1 MRCYNEIS
9 ELRLIIFRS
18 LLLLLISVII
28 VIFKKRRSLQE
39 NLILAILRNLVLIIF
54 KKRAFGV
61 VQVQCPP
68 LDIVLNV
75 EGCVVAFL
83 WLRCKALTAKY

>member
-1 MRCYNEIS
+1 MFI
-9 ELRLIIFRS
+9 LRS
-18 LLLLLISVII
+18 LLLLLVSVII
-28 VIFKKRRSLQE
+28 VVFKKRRSLQE
-39 NLILAILRNLVLIIF
+39 NLILAILRNLVL

-61 VQVQCPP
+61 VQVQCSP

-83 WLRCKALTAKY
+83 WLRCKALTAEY